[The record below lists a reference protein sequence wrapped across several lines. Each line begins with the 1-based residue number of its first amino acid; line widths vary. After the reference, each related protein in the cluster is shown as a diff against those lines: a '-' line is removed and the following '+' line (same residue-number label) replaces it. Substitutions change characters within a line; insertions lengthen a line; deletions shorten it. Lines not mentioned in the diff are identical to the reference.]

1 MDTTDDNGKR
11 SRLSLP
17 APAQARRA
25 LCAYFAKRH
34 VRFGLGLALAVF
46 VADQLSKALLL
57 YGIGL
62 KAFPPGEAIEITPF
76 FNLVMV
82 WNEGVSFGLLPAGS
96 LLGRVLLILFALAVA
111 GVLSVWLNG
120 ANRGIL
126 AAAIG
131 SVIGGALGNVVDRVA
146 YGAVAD
152 FFDVHAFGYHWYTFN
167 VADMFIVLGVG
178 LLIIDTLRGET
189 ADTSASGGKVK
200 GGGQDHGSEAQ

>member
-1 MDTTDDNGKR
+1 METTREDGERHGVKQPW
-11 SRLSLP
+11 P
-17 APAQARRA
+17 ARARRA
-25 LCAYFAKRH
+25 LSAYFAKRH
-34 VRFGLGLALAVF
+34 VRFGLALALAVF
-46 VADQLSKALLL
+46 AADQATKALLL
-57 YGIGL
+57 YGVGL
-62 KAFPPGEAIEITPF
+62 KAFAPGEAIEIAPF

-82 WNEGVSFGLLPAGS
+82 WNEGVSFGLLPAGTLWGKA
-96 LLGRVLLILFALAVA
+96 LLVVFALAVA

-131 SVIGGALGNVVDRVA
+131 SVIGGALGNVVDRLV

-178 LLIIDTLRGET
+178 LLILDSLTGEP
-189 ADTSASGGKVK
+189 ARKPASGNKVR
-200 GGGQDHGSEAQ
+200 GGGRKHGSEAQ

>member
-1 MDTTDDNGKR
+1 METSNQNGKR
-11 SRLSLP
+11 SGVTLP
-17 APAQARRA
+17 WPARVRRA
-25 LCAYFAKRH
+25 LGAYFGKRH
-34 VRFGLGLALAVF
+34 VRLGLALALAVF
-46 VADQLSKALLL
+46 AADQLFKALLL
-57 YGIGL
+57 YGLGL
-62 KAFPPGEAIEITPF
+62 KYFAPGQAIEITPF

-82 WNEGVSFGLLPAGS
+82 WNEGVSFGLLPAGN
-96 LLGRVLLILFALAVA
+96 LWGRALLILFALAVA

-131 SVIGGALGNVVDRVA
+131 SVIGGALGNVVDRLV

-178 LLIIDTLRGET
+178 LLIFDSLTGEPARKPAARG
-189 ADTSASGGKVK
+189 GVR
-200 GGGQDHGSEAQ
+200 GGGRNHGSEAQ